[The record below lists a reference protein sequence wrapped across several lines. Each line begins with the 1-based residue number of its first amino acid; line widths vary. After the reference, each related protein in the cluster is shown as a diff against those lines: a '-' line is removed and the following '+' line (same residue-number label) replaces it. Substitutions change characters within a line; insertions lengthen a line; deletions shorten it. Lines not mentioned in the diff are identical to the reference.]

1 MTGVWRVNDADDR
14 VSSAIRNVPA
24 AALSVVRSAA
34 EPAKFSSR
42 GGIVSSFTV
51 SLLWFLLFAGGGIYL
66 AYNRINLLAATAASG
81 AALAAYLLFGTAPL
95 IWKLVLIV
103 PFVPL
108 VIANMDNYRRERIT
122 RPALRI
128 YREMLPSMSDTEREA
143 LEAGSVWWDGEL
155 FSGMPD
161 WDRLMSFPAPELSDE
176 EQAFIDG
183 PCEELCRMLDDWDIS
198 HERADMPAEVWD
210 FIKKNRFFAMI
221 IPKHYGGL
229 EFSAYAN
236 AMVIAKLASRST
248 VASSTVGVPNSLGP
262 AELLLHYGTDEQKDH
277 YLPGLASGDEI
288 PCFALTSPQAGSDAA
303 ALIDTGIVCKDT
315 WNGKKIVGIR
325 LNWDK
330 RYITLAPVATVLGL
344 AFKLSDPDHL
354 IGDKDDYGIT
364 AALIPTDIPG
374 VTVGRRHHPLN
385 IPFQNGPTSGKDV
398 FVPLDY
404 IIGGQEMAGKGWKM
418 LVELLSVGRAIT
430 LPSSAAGGSQAASW
444 SAGAYTQLR
453 KQFGVPVAKFDGV
466 GEALARIAG
475 HTYIMNAAVTV
486 TSGAI
491 DQGEKPAVPSAIL
504 KYHCTEFGRKVA
516 NDTMDVHGGKAI
528 MLGPRNYV
536 GRGYMATP
544 IAITVEGA
552 NILTRSLIIFGQG
565 AMRCHPF
572 VLRELHA
579 AQDENE
585 ERGLIEFDDALFSHI
600 GYAVSNLA
608 RAFFLALTHAKF
620 SSVPINTPTRR
631 YYQNINRY
639 SAAFALASDFAML
652 TLGGKLKIKELLS
665 ARLGDVLSSMYLA
678 STVLKHFE
686 NQGRR
691 ATDLPLVEWS
701 VRTLMYNAQ
710 EQLHSFLRNFP
721 NRPVAF
727 LLRWFIFP
735 RGRTYSAPSDALG
748 RKLVDLVTKSGEG
761 RDRLSKQAYTTA
773 EPGNPLGLLQEALL
787 LSEALAPLEQKLKQ
801 AHKEGL
807 IKSEY
812 IGHQIDEA
820 ELAEVINDSEASRMR
835 EYQQKVLDLLAVDD
849 FAPEEIGRAGAR
861 SEGITPAASSNMD
874 TGKSSKKPVVK
885 KRGSPAGKKAAT
897 KKTSKKKK

>member
-1 MTGVWRVNDADDR
+1 LF
-14 VSSAIRNVPA
+14 SF
-24 AALSVVRSAA
+24 VVGL
-34 EPAKFSSR
+34 F
-42 GGIVSSFTV
+42 
-51 SLLWFLLFAGGGIYL
+51 WFLVFAGGGIYL
-66 AYNRINLLAATAASG
+66 AYNRINLLASSIAVGAGLVAYSLFGSASG
-81 AALAAYLLFGTAPL
+81 FWL
-95 IWKLVLIV
+95 LVLWLG
-103 PFVPL
+103 FVPL
-108 VIANMDNYRRERIT
+108 AIANMEDFRRERIS
-122 RPALRI
+122 RPALAI
-128 YREMLPSMSDTEREA
+128 YRKMLPSMSDTEREA

-161 WDRLMSFPAPELSDE
+161 WDRLLSFPAPALSDE

-198 HERADMPAEVWD
+198 HQRGDLSAEVWA
-210 FIKKNRFFAMI
+210 FIKKHRFFAMI

-262 AELLLHYGTDEQKDH
+262 AELLLHYGTDEQKDR
-277 YLPGLASGDEI
+277 YLPALASGDEI

-303 ALIDTGIVCKDT
+303 ALIDTGIVCKGT
-315 WNGKKIVGIR
+315 WQGKQITGLR
-325 LNWDK
+325 LNWNK

-344 AFKLSDPDHL
+344 AFKLYDPDHL
-354 IGDKDDYGIT
+354 IGDQDEYGIT
-364 AALIPTDIPG
+364 AALIPTDTEG
-374 VTVGRRHHPLN
+374 VTVGRRHNPLS
-385 IPFQNGPTSGKDV
+385 IAFQNGPTTGEDV

-418 LVELLSVGRAIT
+418 LVELLAVGRAIT

-444 SAGAYTQLR
+444 SAGAYTVLR
-453 KQFGVPVAKFDGV
+453 KQFGLSIARFDGV

-475 HTYIMNAAVTV
+475 NTYTMNAAVSI

-504 KYHCTEFGRKVA
+504 KYHCTELGRKVA
-516 NDTMDVHGGKAI
+516 NDTMDVHGGKAV
-528 MLGPRNYV
+528 MMGPKNYV
-536 GRGYMATP
+536 GRAYMSTP

-572 VLRELHA
+572 VLRELQA
-579 AQDENE
+579 AQNKNE
-585 ERGLIEFDDALFSHI
+585 ERGLTEFDDALFSHV
-600 GYAVSNLA
+600 GYAISNMA
-608 RAFFLALTHAKF
+608 RAFFLALTHARF
-620 SSVPINTPTRR
+620 SSVPLNTPTRR

-678 STVLKHFE
+678 SAVLKHFE

-691 ATDLPLVEWS
+691 ASDLPLVEWS
-701 VRTLMYNAQ
+701 IRTLMYQAQ

-721 NRPVAF
+721 NRPVAI
-727 LLRWFIFP
+727 LLRFFIFP

-748 RKLVDLVTKSGEG
+748 RKVVDLVTHSGEA
-761 RDRLSKQAYTTA
+761 RDRLCQQAYTTL

-787 LSEALAPLEQKLKQ
+787 LSEEMTPLEQKLRQ
-801 AHKEGL
+801 AQKERL
-807 IKSEY
+807 ITSEY
-812 IGHQIDEA
+812 LGQQIDEA
-820 ELAEVINDSEASRMR
+820 ESAEIISKDEAARMR
-835 EYQQKVLDLLAVDD
+835 DYHNKVLDLLAVDD
-849 FAPEEIGRAGAR
+849 FDPADLGRAAPAETPPGTRVKTGSPGSKRKAKKKVAR
-861 SEGITPAASSNMD
+861 KKAASS
-874 TGKSSKKPVVK
+874 TPG
-885 KRGSPAGKKAAT
+885 R
-897 KKTSKKKK
+897 KKKKSS